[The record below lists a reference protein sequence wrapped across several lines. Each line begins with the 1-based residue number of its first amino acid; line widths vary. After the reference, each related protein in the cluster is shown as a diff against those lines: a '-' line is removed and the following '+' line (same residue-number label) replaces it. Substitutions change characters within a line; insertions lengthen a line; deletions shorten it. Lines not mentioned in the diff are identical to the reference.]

1 MLKIMYLEWNEL
13 STYSFVQLFKVVMS
27 SLFRKEFMYWKY
39 LKNKIMWMCTIW
51 SRSNLL
57 FLTFVSS
64 CLFSSQKRVV
74 TNDKTNYSSYMFLM
88 NFSDEIIF
96 YSLIWRKYQKNFST
110 NLILKTNDNH
120 LYNVNYIQLLP
131 TVVFSKLIH
140 LQQQH

>member
-1 MLKIMYLEWNEL
+1 MYLEWNEL

-27 SLFRKEFMYWKY
+27 YLFRKEFMYWKY

-131 TVVFSKLIH
+131 TFVFSKLIH

>member
-1 MLKIMYLEWNEL
+1 MYLEWNEL

>member
-1 MLKIMYLEWNEL
+1 MYLEWNEL

-74 TNDKTNYSSYMFLM
+74 NNNKTNYSSYMFLM
-88 NFSDEIIF
+88 NFSDEFIF

-131 TVVFSKLIH
+131 TFVFSKLIH

>member
-1 MLKIMYLEWNEL
+1 MYLEWNEL

-131 TVVFSKLIH
+131 TFVFSKLIH

>member
-1 MLKIMYLEWNEL
+1 MYLEWNEL

-140 LQQQH
+140 LQQQQH